1 MTMNRAIA
9 IAGGLGLLFA
19 TALLA
24 QDPMKYG
31 VRHLKVL
38 AENDKVRVLD
48 YSPQKGD
55 KTPMHS
61 HPASV
66 VYVVKGGRVKYTMP
80 DGSTKISELKAGEAS
95 LRPAVTHADEAL
107 DDVESILIELK
118 Q

>member
-1 MTMNRAIA
+1 MNRGMVIV
-9 IAGGLGLLFA
+9 GGLGLVFA

-38 AENDKVRVLD
+38 AEDDKVRVLD
-48 YSPQKGD
+48 YSPQKGE

-66 VYVVKGGRVKYTMP
+66 VYVVKGGRVKYTLP
-80 DGSTKISELKAGEAS
+80 DGSTKISEFKTGEAL